1 MSLWHHPPMNHL
13 HLVTL
18 SWVRY
23 CTCFKPDLLHNK
35 QVQTGGHCSA
45 WLSPL
50 MYDCG
55 MCVYRADRL

>member
-35 QVQTGGHCSA
+35 QVQTGGT
-45 WLSPL
+45 LL
-50 MYDCG
+50 
-55 MCVYRADRL
+55 RLVVSFNV